1 MEVDEADDELAAE
14 LKDEGAL
21 HVLEELE
28 DQEEEVAV
36 RTVDGDHAG
45 DVEDEGMEDGLPFS
59 LEDVVL
65 WVEDTSLD
73 GPFWLG
79 ADEDEENVGA
89 EDVASVED

>member
-14 LKDEGAL
+14 LEDEGAL

-45 DVEDEGMEDGLPFS
+45 DVEDEGLPFS
-59 LEDVVL
+59 LADVVL